1 MPVQKF
7 KTFQEAK
14 EALWSDTI
22 DAAYL
27 KRMADLW
34 ARSDRLHPKR
44 FRPGVYKY
52 KTLEEAEA
60 ARESLLI
67 TESD

>member
-7 KTFQEAK
+7 KTFEEAR

-27 KRMADLW
+27 KRVAELW
-34 ARSDRLHPKR
+34 ACSDRLYPKR

-52 KTLEEAEA
+52 KTLEEADEA
-60 ARESLLI
+60 RDSLLV
-67 TESD
+67 